1 VCTVLQ
7 TCHQRQLLLVPVD
20 VDVAVAVY
28 GCANFFISCQRI
40 FSELST
46 EQDFWCHVA
55 ASSGRTGACTFSAGE
70 LEKYNCVLFLDI

>member
-1 VCTVLQ
+1 MCTVLQ
-7 TCHQRQLLLVPVD
+7 TCHQRQLLLVLVD
-20 VDVAVAVY
+20 VDVVMY
-28 GCANFFISCQRI
+28 GCANFFISCQKI

-70 LEKYNCVLFLDI
+70 LKKYNCVLFLDI